1 MSRNRRHQSGSVW
14 LLPALKA
21 TVLCAMLGGS
31 AVGYVMQKNV
41 LHELGRGI
49 TRREAALE
57 RLKIDNKMRAQHLAT
72 LQSPIVIEQRVRDQK
87 LPLGKPQG
95 PMVWL
100 REPSAGQLAASSN
113 GPAVFVLN
121 SGTP

>member
-1 MSRNRRHQSGSVW
+1 
-14 LLPALKA
+14 
-21 TVLCAMLGGS
+21 
-31 AVGYVMQKNV
+31 
-41 LHELGRGI
+41 
-49 TRREAALE
+49 
-57 RLKIDNKMRAQHLAT
+57 